1 MKHVYN
7 LPRGHS
13 RIDPFRPFFCLTLF
27 LPFNLSLPKLTH
39 ATLQHFKLAAP
50 VRQNWRFSSPLS
62 TLLTP
67 LFLILL
73 CWVVLALA
81 TTDNCAHLQA
91 AATNVTALVP
101 ISQCRHCLDAPASFL
116 QCAILLRTG
125 W

>member
-13 RIDPFRPFFCLTLF
+13 RIAPFSPFFCLTLF

-73 CWVVLALA
+73 CQVVLGNHSLYLFTIA
-81 TTDNCAHLQA
+81 TLSIDMMTSTSSIGCH
-91 AATNVTALVP
+91 
-101 ISQCRHCLDAPASFL
+101 
-116 QCAILLRTG
+116 
-125 W
+125 